1 MCEGSSLT
9 LYSPRGSRSSLRG
22 SHSAGLSG
30 KYEAKEAFSPGLHH
44 TADSSPSMYN
54 IPRASN
60 SATSLAGTSGHSPT
74 SEGPILTPSGTEG
87 AFETT
92 SDADRAYRQRI
103 YRPPR
108 AFSGD
113 DSIPRPLEYT
123 EASRQSEYPDIIGDI
138 QDVSHDDSLAASWA
152 IDPFESDPETTVH
165 YVESY
170 MAHVNDGLYHIFPSA
185 RFVLWLKSCPSKSTE
200 DKMLLYAMMALG
212 AVFSARPDRLM
223 ALRRYSRVA
232 RFAVM
237 KSQYALSLQLAQS
250 HLILGILYYATG
262 SLVGSWDSI
271 GAAARV
277 VSGLRYNV
285 EAGGVIVDQSQIS
298 SYGLH
303 VQALIECRRRTF
315 WVAFILEVSMHN
327 HRMTLKEGTL
337 WTNKISACFELLL
350 GILYLPLI

>member
-1 MCEGSSLT
+1 M
-9 LYSPRGSRSSLRG
+9 
-22 SHSAGLSG
+22 
-30 KYEAKEAFSPGLHH
+30 
-44 TADSSPSMYN
+44 
-54 IPRASN
+54 
-60 SATSLAGTSGHSPT
+60 
-74 SEGPILTPSGTEG
+74 
-87 AFETT
+87 
-92 SDADRAYRQRI
+92 
-103 YRPPR
+103 
-108 AFSGD
+108 
-113 DSIPRPLEYT
+113 
-123 EASRQSEYPDIIGDI
+123 
-138 QDVSHDDSLAASWA
+138 
-152 IDPFESDPETTVH
+152 H

-232 RFAVM
+232 RFAAM

-327 HRMTLKEGTL
+327 HRMTLKEGTVL
-337 WTNKISACFELLL
+337 TDKILARLELLL
-350 GILYLPLI
+350 GILHFPLIRSGTHSTPLSRRDIRNTAVCNCTLLPILTQPVISIRRRPIRSQPHGIPDSNHVNME